1 MVVTLKY
8 YKNPSHRTYEFKCC
22 DAGLFGCS
30 GGCEAYFKICVTK
43 SASANTHSCNMGT
56 TQTAVIG
63 NRDDHRL
70 NLRKEFAFTSLQEFV
85 NLKVQVWDHDK
96 ILKDDLVE
104 TFFSSNK
111 PWLPNH
117 GHQKKTIRHKSRVVQ
132 LTLDLEVYCNK
143 NYYGSHCT
151 KQCVPGKTYTCG
163 LLGEKVCR
171 ANWYGKSCTV
181 ECIPR
186 DDWRGHYTCDKM
198 GKKVCRSS
206 YYGESCTRWCAPRD
220 DPRDGHFNCDRQGNK
235 ICLPRWEGP
244 SCKRCVKNWFG
255 PGCSTHC
262 VPQDSYEL
270 GHYKCSQSDGTKQCL
285 PWWFGSDCKA
295 HCIPHDDDDNGHY
308 SCAREGNKTCHDGWH
323 GENCTVF
330 CIPQDDDIRG
340 HYTCDEEGGK
350 VCLNGY
356 RSPDCMDCLLGL
368 YGANCSLSCLVNDTY
383 GFQQGY
389 IYCSD
394 DGVKQCKK
402 WWHGPEC
409 LQYCVPHDDNEHGHY
424 MCEPRDGSKVCR
436 PGWEGLSCLNRKK
449 N

>member
-1 MVVTLKY
+1 MVLAVLHTVCLK
-8 YKNPSHRTYEFKCC
+8 T
-22 DAGLFGCS
+22 
-30 GGCEAYFKICVTK
+30 V
-43 SASANTHSCNMGT
+43 
-56 TQTAVIG
+56 
-63 NRDDHRL
+63 
-70 NLRKEFAFTSLQEFV
+70 TSLDITSKLFHVQFAQMCEVFQGV
-85 NLKVQVWDHDK
+85 FYFPCKCSCRRDPKSKIAKTKKFSYLKRSLATVSGCLGKQVSSIVPSFIHYAFLDT
-96 ILKDDLVE
+96 KD
-104 TFFSSNK
+104 
-111 PWLPNH
+111 
-117 GHQKKTIRHKSRVVQ
+117 
-132 LTLDLEVYCNK
+132 
-143 NYYGSHCT
+143 
-151 KQCVPGKTYTCG
+151 
-163 LLGEKVCR
+163 
-171 ANWYGKSCTV
+171 
-181 ECIPR
+181 CIYLYR
-186 DDWRGHYTCDKM
+186 
-198 GKKVCRSS
+198 
-206 YYGESCTRWCAPRD
+206 
-220 DPRDGHFNCDRQGNK
+220 
-235 ICLPRWEGP
+235 
-244 SCKRCVKNWFG
+244 
-255 PGCSTHC
+255 
-262 VPQDSYEL
+262 
-270 GHYKCSQSDGTKQCL
+270 CSQSDGTKQCL

-340 HYTCDEEGGK
+340 HYTCDEEGSK